1 MLTLELELCDGPP
14 TILNPGI
21 LPSCIDEGFSLRVY
35 CTCMRCPTPTLDGA
49 LPVKVTPSA
58 NATNDANKM
67 AIIDKNFLI
76 SVPI

>member
-1 MLTLELELCDGPP
+1 
-14 TILNPGI
+14 
-21 LPSCIDEGFSLRVY
+21 
-35 CTCMRCPTPTLDGA
+35 MRCPTPTLDGA